1 MADESKEK
9 QIANQIW
16 YWYLSGERE
25 GFPENIRLM
34 MSIERGLYGLLPGRP
49 RCVQCN
55 VPLAGV
61 GTLIAG
67 PILGLRPS
75 AFTPLL
81 CNGCEQMILKSE
93 GGAEV
98 ELSLLFADIRGST
111 TLAEETPPAEYTKFI
126 QRFYKAG
133 SGVLINR
140 YALVNRLAG
149 DELIGLFVPRFAGH
163 DHAKVAIQAG
173 IDILKA
179 TGHADP
185 DGPWAPVGI
194 GVHTG
199 RAYVGA
205 VGSQDG
211 VNEIAVLGNAANL
224 TARLSS
230 SAVKGEVLVSD
241 EAAAAAEWT
250 DAGTE
255 KRELQLKGISK
266 PVQVRVAQVGPRRS
280 REDPR

>member
-1 MADESKEK
+1 MPNESNEKRVADL
-9 QIANQIW
+9 IW
-16 YWYLSGERE
+16 YWYLIGDDADI
-25 GFPENIRLM
+25 PENIKRMLA
-34 MSIERGLYGLLPGRP
+34 IERAFYGLLPGKP

-61 GTLIAG
+61 GTLVAG
-67 PILGLRPS
+67 PVLGLRPS
-75 AFTPLL
+75 SFTPRL
-81 CNGCEQMILKSE
+81 CDGCERMVLKSE

-133 SGVLINR
+133 SGVLIERN
-140 YALVNRLAG
+140 ALVNRLAG
-149 DELIGLFVPRFAGH
+149 DQVIGLFVPRFAGPK
-163 DHAKVAIQAG
+163 HARVAIQAA

-185 DGPWAPVGI
+185 GGPWAPVGV

-205 VGSQDG
+205 VGAKDG
-211 VNEIAVLGNAANL
+211 ANEIAVLGNAANL

-230 SAVKGEVLVSD
+230 SAAKGEVLISD
-241 EAAAAAEWT
+241 EAASAANWN
-250 DAGTE
+250 DGTE
-255 KRELQLKGISK
+255 KRELQLNGISK
-266 PVQVRVAQVGPRRS
+266 PVSVRVARVGS
-280 REDPR
+280 L